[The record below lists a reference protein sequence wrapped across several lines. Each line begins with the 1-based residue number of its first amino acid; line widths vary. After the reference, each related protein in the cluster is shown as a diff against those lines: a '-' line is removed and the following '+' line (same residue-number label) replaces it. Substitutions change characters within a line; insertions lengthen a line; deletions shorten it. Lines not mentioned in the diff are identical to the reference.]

1 MLKTNNGNKLY
12 IALYPTDSTTKEN
25 AQYTELKFITELKLN
40 YSAKK
45 EDRNYFHNKG
55 ETTSIITGKS
65 TSLSVSVD
73 YDNSNELHQYLIYLM
88 TCEPYKCNNQFIKLE
103 LDGVNKATATSS
115 KNQAVTSLLGKAVI
129 QFKNGI
135 PSGNVD
141 ELVKIQFDIIP
152 QDDKWEYK

>member
-40 YSAKK
+40 YSSKK
-45 EDRNYFHNKG
+45 EDRNYFHNAG

-73 YDNSNELHQYLIYLM
+73 YDSSDELHQYLIHLM
-88 TCEPYKCNNQFIKLE
+88 TSAPYKCNNQFIKLE
-103 LDGVNKATATSS
+103 LDGIKKATETSS
-115 KNQAVTSLLGKAVI
+115 KNQAVTNLLGKAVI

-141 ELVKIQFDIIP
+141 ELIKIQFDIIP